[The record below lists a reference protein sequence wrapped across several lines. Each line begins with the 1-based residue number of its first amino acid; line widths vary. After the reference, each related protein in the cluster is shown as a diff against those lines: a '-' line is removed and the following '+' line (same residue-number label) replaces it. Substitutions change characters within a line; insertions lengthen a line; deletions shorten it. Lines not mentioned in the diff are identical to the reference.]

1 MIKAKVKAKAM
12 IKAIPPLPLRSLVA
26 VTKSSQDLQD
36 LSKICVRFVQDLCRS
51 CPRFV
56 QDFAKCIG
64 LLLTGDWG
72 TLSLNG
78 PGLESWPG
86 CGLVPASALGFS

>member
-1 MIKAKVKAKAM
+1 MIKA
-12 IKAIPPLPLRSLVA
+12 KAIPPLPLRSLVA
-26 VTKSSQDLQD
+26 VTKSGQDLR
-36 LSKICVRFVQDLCRS
+36 KICARCVQDLRKM

-72 TLSLNG
+72 TLSTRAG
-78 PGLESWPG
+78 K
-86 CGLVPASALGFS
+86 